1 MPYWLLLFV
10 IYKNTLPSVI
20 DDDVLFQY
28 AHDTRNKFCVVCRS
42 LYSPLGDAAIRESC
56 VLSIVFLME

>member
-20 DDDVLFQY
+20 DDHVLFQY
-28 AHDTRNKFCVVCRS
+28 AHDTRNIVCRS